1 MNRRSRIV
9 ALILGGLAIIALT
22 AGYRATMTP
31 VTLTVDDEARKVYTH
46 QPTVALLLADLGIS
60 LRAEDRVRPALDAP
74 VTAKMDVRI
83 DHARPVVIV
92 VDGQEHLRYAH
103 QESPADLI
111 ATLDVTLDRHDTLDV
126 RPPTI
131 VDPPNTRF
139 RVVVERAFEVVLEE
153 GAVRT
158 AFYTHADTVGEALT
172 SAGIRLY
179 RADRLYPAPSTP
191 VQHGMHIRLERSIPA
206 SVWVDG
212 HELRTRTH
220 RARVG
225 EVLADLGVT
234 LNGQDYTQPDLDA
247 PLGEGAEI
255 RVVRVT
261 ESVIVEQSPIPFES
275 VWQPDPELE
284 IDHQHLLQEGDP
296 GVLERRIRFRYED
309 GQVVDRW
316 VEGESVVQ
324 APTNRVMGYGTKV
337 VVRQLQ
343 TSSGAVSY
351 WRVVRMLATSYSA
364 STAGTPKSSPYY
376 GRTATGL
383 KMRHGIV
390 AVDPNVISLGS
401 KVYVPGYGVGL
412 AADTGGAINGKRID
426 LGYDDD
432 NLQLWY
438 RWVDVYLLTP
448 VPDHVNYTGP

>member
-1 MNRRSRIV
+1 M
-9 ALILGGLAIIALT
+9 A
-22 AGYRATMTP
+22 
-31 VTLTVDDEARKVYTH
+31 
-46 QPTVALLLADLGIS
+46 
-60 LRAEDRVRPALDAP
+60 
-74 VTAKMDVRI
+74 
-83 DHARPVVIV
+83 
-92 VDGQEHLRYAH
+92 
-103 QESPADLI
+103 
-111 ATLDVTLDRHDTLDV
+111 LDRHDTLDV

-139 RVVVERAFEVVLEE
+139 RVVVERAVEVVLEE

-158 AFYTHADTVGEALT
+158 AFYTHADTVGEVLT

-191 VQHGMHIRLERSIPA
+191 VQHGMHIRLERSIPV

-261 ESVIVEQSPIPFES
+261 ESVVVEQSPIPFES

-324 APTNRVMGYGTKV
+324 APTNRVMGYGTKI
-337 VVRQLQ
+337 VVRQLP
-343 TSSGAVSY
+343 TASGAVSY

-383 KMRHGIV
+383 QMRHGIV

-438 RWVDVYLLTP
+438 RWVEVYLLTP